1 MLELIESKEEKWIE
15 IVKDKLIEFLNSTKI
30 DENLK
35 FIWKEKNIEI
45 VGKYFDQSESNYST
59 EFPEGFFE
67 NIEEIRFDGYEYEVV
82 SKIKNIWLKENFIWK
97 NRDGKVFVLI
107 SVYHYPDEIKNLNDE
122 VIWTSSELDLK
133 EKELIDNVHKK
144 IKENIINGNKYL
156 NYLEEFKKLE
166 KIKTN
171 NKINED
177 RKMELSKLLNENKKI
192 GLEYLRYLNFL
203 GISVPETQN
212 SKEKNNILNDKEP
225 IHSIK
230 INSSLDFKFKNEN
243 EKNKLEKFEETSL
256 KVPIQMSKKPIEQ
269 TYDSIR
275 DWLLPLLRKDDKIIF
290 PKEEFL
296 ERVKLFDEAE
306 KLRAFN
312 VIKSAVEHD
321 NYCVKFEENKTIRG
335 YEAIKVFGEMLGI
348 AVEEEI
354 VEKMEETEVEE
365 EKKLTPQQLRKKYF
379 LKRMKGEDK

>member
-1 MLELIESKEEKWIE
+1 M
-15 IVKDKLIEFLNSTKI
+15 IEFLNSTKI

-45 VGKYFDQSESNYST
+45 IGKYFDQSESNYST
-59 EFPEGFFE
+59 EFQEGFFE
-67 NIEEIRFDGYEYEVV
+67 NIEEIGFDGYEYEVV
-82 SKIKNIWLKENFIWK
+82 SKTKNIWLKESFIWE

-230 INSSLDFKFKNEN
+230 INSSLDFIFKNEKW
-243 EKNKLEKFEETSL
+243 EK
-256 KVPIQMSKKPIEQ
+256 
-269 TYDSIR
+269 
-275 DWLLPLLRKDDKIIF
+275 
-290 PKEEFL
+290 
-296 ERVKLFDEAE
+296 
-306 KLRAFN
+306 
-312 VIKSAVEHD
+312 
-321 NYCVKFEENKTIRG
+321 
-335 YEAIKVFGEMLGI
+335 
-348 AVEEEI
+348 
-354 VEKMEETEVEE
+354 
-365 EKKLTPQQLRKKYF
+365 
-379 LKRMKGEDK
+379 

>member
-335 YEAIKVFGEMLGI
+335 YEVIKVFGEMLGI

>member
-296 ERVKLFDEAE
+296 ERIKLFDEAE
-306 KLRAFN
+306 KLRTFN
-312 VIKSAVEHD
+312 VIKSAVEHGG
-321 NYCVKFEENKTIRG
+321 YCVKFEEGKTIEG
-335 YEAIKVFGEMLGI
+335 YEVKKIFGEMLGI
-348 AVEEEI
+348 AVEEEV
-354 VEKMEETEVEE
+354 VENVEETEVEE